1 MKKIITALM
10 AVAMFAISIPAAAS
24 PQTVQV
30 VWPFASGSVQAAKV
44 RLLIEA
50 ANQQQNRYQFVFTHR
65 PGAGGAVGTNYT
77 AAASS
82 LTVLATSDS
91 FYTRPMMYHDSYNM
105 DHFRMISTICLHSP
119 LTLLS
124 RKYTSAA
131 QFRNR
136 TITVGNNPGA
146 ITQLFTQIL
155 ARNNPDIK
163 FTEVPYKGTTE
174 GIMDMLGGHIDAAVD
189 LGTNPTKLAAGV
201 NVTGITGT
209 RSLPGM
215 PSFASQQIRGVE
227 NLTIGYYIFVPATVD
242 TETARTLNQ
251 IFNAAA
257 TADAVQQGCTNEMG
271 VVEITPFERIDQVN
285 RAALARWRLIT
296 KDVEKQ

>member
-1 MKKIITALM
+1 
-10 AVAMFAISIPAAAS
+10 
-24 PQTVQV
+24 
-30 VWPFASGSVQAAKV
+30 
-44 RLLIEA
+44 
-50 ANQQQNRYQFVFTHR
+50 
-65 PGAGGAVGTNYT
+65 
-77 AAASS
+77 
-82 LTVLATSDS
+82 
-91 FYTRPMMYHDSYNM
+91 MMYHDSYNM

-242 TETARTLNQ
+242 TETAKSLNQ

-257 TADAVQQGCTNEMG
+257 TADAVQQGCTNELG
-271 VVEITPFERIDQVN
+271 VVETTPFERIDQVN
-285 RAALARWRLIT
+285 RANHARWKLIT